1 MAQGG
6 PKAELCCT
14 DSPGTAQAMPH
25 CTAAA
30 PAQFLQP
37 HTVRN
42 SLHVLNANP
51 LKGFQDAK

>member
-6 PKAELCCT
+6 PKAELYYT
-14 DSPGTAQAMPH
+14 DSPGTAQAMPS

-30 PAQFLQP
+30 PQFLQP
-37 HTVRN
+37 HVVGN